1 MQRNPYTLPIKYTL
15 IYRLLLTD
23 LKKEIDVIDAHAALY
38 DVLHLHAVSRTFERG
53 F

>member
-1 MQRNPYTLPIKYTL
+1 MQKNPYTLPIKYTL

-23 LKKEIDVIDAHAALY
+23 LKEKIAVIDARTALY

>member
-1 MQRNPYTLPIKYTL
+1 MQRDPYTLPIKYTL
-15 IYRLLLTD
+15 IYRLLL
-23 LKKEIDVIDAHAALY
+23 KEIAVIDTHAALY

>member
-23 LKKEIDVIDAHAALY
+23 LKEKLAVIDARTALY